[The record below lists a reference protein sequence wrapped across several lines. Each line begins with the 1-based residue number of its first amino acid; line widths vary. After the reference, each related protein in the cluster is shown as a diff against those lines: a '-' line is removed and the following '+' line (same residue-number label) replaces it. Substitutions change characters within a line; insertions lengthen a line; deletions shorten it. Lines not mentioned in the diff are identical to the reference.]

1 MYLLILVLI
10 LLVVGCLMDNIAA
23 TLILAPIFI
32 PIGLQLG
39 CNELHIGMLFCIVLV
54 VGFVTPPFG
63 YNLFTA
69 VSLTGL
75 NFKQVVKGT
84 APFLI
89 VEIALLFLFAYCPGI
104 ITWLPDLLSKVA

>member
-1 MYLLILVLI
+1 
-10 LLVVGCLMDNIAA
+10 
-23 TLILAPIFI
+23 
-32 PIGLQLG
+32 
-39 CNELHIGMLFCIVLV
+39 MLFCIVLV